1 MDLSVI
7 AFLGLLVVVALLR
20 IVELQIS
27 RRHQK
32 EMIARGAAKVD
43 EPRFRWMVLLHTAVL
58 IGAALEVVL
67 LRRPFIPIL
76 AAVMFTIFLAAN
88 VVRWWVIRT
97 LGNHWNV
104 QVMDSTSLGVISS
117 GPFRYVRHPNY
128 AAVFAEMLSLPLIHT
143 AWITAVVGS
152 LAHIAR
158 ALHAT
163 FHGRARSSGQ
173 SRVSSH
179 HGAQTEIHSRC
190 FLRRVSRPFC
200 RIPTLAVFVLLAP
213 GVSQAQKPS
222 DGSDSAF
229 TEVPELKE
237 GFRLLYVQKYPE
249 AREKFSGWTSAH
261 PEDPFGFV
269 ATAASY
275 LFEEFYRQSVL
286 TSDFFLDDKK
296 FLRGIEGKPDPERV
310 KHFDMELA
318 QARKLADA
326 RLSKDKNDAA
336 GLFALTMAAGME
348 SNADSILEKKHI
360 DGLKRMKE
368 ANEHAKLLLAQ
379 RPDANDAWVA
389 PGSADYIIGCLSG
402 GTRMVLWF
410 GGIHGDKKLGME
422 LVGKTA
428 EKGRYLEPFAK
439 VLLALAARREKQ
451 DALALKLLHELTEE
465 FPDSPL
471 FAAEYAKVQG
481 RPIPAEMKP
490 N

>member
-1 MDLSVI
+1 
-7 AFLGLLVVVALLR
+7 
-20 IVELQIS
+20 
-27 RRHQK
+27 
-32 EMIARGAAKVD
+32 
-43 EPRFRWMVLLHTAVL
+43 
-58 IGAALEVVL
+58 
-67 LRRPFIPIL
+67 
-76 AAVMFTIFLAAN
+76 
-88 VVRWWVIRT
+88 
-97 LGNHWNV
+97 
-104 QVMDSTSLGVISS
+104 
-117 GPFRYVRHPNY
+117 
-128 AAVFAEMLSLPLIHT
+128 
-143 AWITAVVGS
+143 
-152 LAHIAR
+152 
-158 ALHAT
+158 
-163 FHGRARSSGQ
+163 
-173 SRVSSH
+173 
-179 HGAQTEIHSRC
+179 
-190 FLRRVSRPFC
+190 
-200 RIPTLAVFVLLAP
+200 VFVLLAP
-213 GVSQAQKPS
+213 GVSRAQKPS

-296 FLRGIEGKPDPERV
+296 FLRGIEGKPDQERV

>member
-1 MDLSVI
+1 
-7 AFLGLLVVVALLR
+7 
-20 IVELQIS
+20 
-27 RRHQK
+27 
-32 EMIARGAAKVD
+32 
-43 EPRFRWMVLLHTAVL
+43 
-58 IGAALEVVL
+58 
-67 LRRPFIPIL
+67 
-76 AAVMFTIFLAAN
+76 
-88 VVRWWVIRT
+88 
-97 LGNHWNV
+97 
-104 QVMDSTSLGVISS
+104 
-117 GPFRYVRHPNY
+117 
-128 AAVFAEMLSLPLIHT
+128 
-143 AWITAVVGS
+143 
-152 LAHIAR
+152 
-158 ALHAT
+158 
-163 FHGRARSSGQ
+163 
-173 SRVSSH
+173 
-179 HGAQTEIHSRC
+179 
-190 FLRRVSRPFC
+190 
-200 RIPTLAVFVLLAP
+200 VFVLLAP
-213 GVSQAQKPS
+213 GVARAQTPT

-296 FLRGIEGKPDPERV
+296 FLRGIEGKPDPERL
-310 KHFDMELA
+310 KHFDTELA

-326 RLSKDKNDAA
+326 RLLKDKNDAA

-360 DGLKRMKE
+360 DALKRMKE
-368 ANEHAKLLLAQ
+368 ANEHAKILLAQ

-451 DALALKLLHELTEE
+451 DALALKLLHELTEG

>member
-1 MDLSVI
+1 M
-7 AFLGLLVVVALLR
+7 
-20 IVELQIS
+20 
-27 RRHQK
+27 
-32 EMIARGAAKVD
+32 
-43 EPRFRWMVLLHTAVL
+43 
-58 IGAALEVVL
+58 
-67 LRRPFIPIL
+67 
-76 AAVMFTIFLAAN
+76 
-88 VVRWWVIRT
+88 
-97 LGNHWNV
+97 
-104 QVMDSTSLGVISS
+104 
-117 GPFRYVRHPNY
+117 
-128 AAVFAEMLSLPLIHT
+128 
-143 AWITAVVGS
+143 
-152 LAHIAR
+152 
-158 ALHAT
+158 
-163 FHGRARSSGQ
+163 
-173 SRVSSH
+173 
-179 HGAQTEIHSRC
+179 
-190 FLRRVSRPFC
+190 
-200 RIPTLAVFVLLAP
+200 FVLLAP
-213 GVSQAQKPS
+213 GVSRAQTPT

-261 PEDPFGFV
+261 PQDPFGFV

-296 FLRGIEGKPDPERV
+296 FLRGIEGKPDQERV

-326 RLSKDKNDAA
+326 RLYKDKNDAA
-336 GLFALTMAAGME
+336 GLFALTLAAGME

-368 ANEHAKLLLAQ
+368 ANEHAKLLLEQ

-410 GGIHGDKKLGME
+410 GGIHGDKRLGME
-422 LVGKTA
+422 LVQKTA

>member
-1 MDLSVI
+1 
-7 AFLGLLVVVALLR
+7 
-20 IVELQIS
+20 
-27 RRHQK
+27 
-32 EMIARGAAKVD
+32 
-43 EPRFRWMVLLHTAVL
+43 
-58 IGAALEVVL
+58 
-67 LRRPFIPIL
+67 
-76 AAVMFTIFLAAN
+76 
-88 VVRWWVIRT
+88 
-97 LGNHWNV
+97 
-104 QVMDSTSLGVISS
+104 
-117 GPFRYVRHPNY
+117 
-128 AAVFAEMLSLPLIHT
+128 
-143 AWITAVVGS
+143 
-152 LAHIAR
+152 
-158 ALHAT
+158 
-163 FHGRARSSGQ
+163 
-173 SRVSSH
+173 
-179 HGAQTEIHSRC
+179 
-190 FLRRVSRPFC
+190 
-200 RIPTLAVFVLLAP
+200 VFVLLAP
-213 GVSQAQKPS
+213 GVSRAQKPS

-296 FLRGIEGKPDPERV
+296 FLRGIEGKPDQERV

-422 LVGKTA
+422 LVQKTA

>member
-1 MDLSVI
+1 M
-7 AFLGLLVVVALLR
+7 
-20 IVELQIS
+20 
-27 RRHQK
+27 
-32 EMIARGAAKVD
+32 
-43 EPRFRWMVLLHTAVL
+43 
-58 IGAALEVVL
+58 
-67 LRRPFIPIL
+67 
-76 AAVMFTIFLAAN
+76 
-88 VVRWWVIRT
+88 
-97 LGNHWNV
+97 
-104 QVMDSTSLGVISS
+104 
-117 GPFRYVRHPNY
+117 
-128 AAVFAEMLSLPLIHT
+128 
-143 AWITAVVGS
+143 
-152 LAHIAR
+152 
-158 ALHAT
+158 
-163 FHGRARSSGQ
+163 
-173 SRVSSH
+173 
-179 HGAQTEIHSRC
+179 
-190 FLRRVSRPFC
+190 
-200 RIPTLAVFVLLAP
+200 
-213 GVSQAQKPS
+213 
-222 DGSDSAF
+222 
-229 TEVPELKE
+229 
-237 GFRLLYVQKYPE
+237 LYVQKYPE

-261 PEDPFGFV
+261 PDDPFGFV

-296 FLRGIEGKPDPERV
+296 FLRGIEGKPDPERLR
-310 KHFDMELA
+310 HFDMELA

-360 DGLKRMKE
+360 DALKRMKE

-451 DALALKLLHELTEE
+451 DALAQKLLHELTVE

>member
-1 MDLSVI
+1 M
-7 AFLGLLVVVALLR
+7 
-20 IVELQIS
+20 
-27 RRHQK
+27 
-32 EMIARGAAKVD
+32 
-43 EPRFRWMVLLHTAVL
+43 
-58 IGAALEVVL
+58 
-67 LRRPFIPIL
+67 
-76 AAVMFTIFLAAN
+76 
-88 VVRWWVIRT
+88 
-97 LGNHWNV
+97 
-104 QVMDSTSLGVISS
+104 SS
-117 GPFRYVRHPNY
+117 
-128 AAVFAEMLSLPLIHT
+128 
-143 AWITAVVGS
+143 
-152 LAHIAR
+152 
-158 ALHAT
+158 
-163 FHGRARSSGQ
+163 
-173 SRVSSH
+173 
-179 HGAQTEIHSRC
+179 AQTAI
-190 FLRRVSRPFC
+190 
-200 RIPTLAVFVLLAP
+200 
-213 GVSQAQKPS
+213 

-229 TEVPELKE
+229 IEVPELKE

-249 AREKFSGWTSAH
+249 AREKFSAWTSEH
-261 PEDPFGFV
+261 PADPFGFV

-296 FLRGIEGKPDPERV
+296 FLRGIEGKPDPERM
-310 KHFDMELA
+310 KNFDAELA
-318 QARKLADA
+318 QARKLAGA

-348 SNADSILEKKHI
+348 SNADSILERKHL

-368 ANEHAKLLLAQ
+368 ANEHAKLLLAH

-428 EKGRYLEPFAK
+428 DKGRYLEPFAK

-451 DALALKLLHELTEE
+451 DALAQKLLHELTDE

-471 FAAEYAKVQG
+471 FAAEYAKVMG
-481 RPIPAEMKP
+481 RPIPTEMKP

>member
-1 MDLSVI
+1 
-7 AFLGLLVVVALLR
+7 
-20 IVELQIS
+20 
-27 RRHQK
+27 
-32 EMIARGAAKVD
+32 
-43 EPRFRWMVLLHTAVL
+43 
-58 IGAALEVVL
+58 
-67 LRRPFIPIL
+67 
-76 AAVMFTIFLAAN
+76 MF
-88 VVRWWVIRT
+88 V
-97 LGNHWNV
+97 
-104 QVMDSTSLGVISS
+104 
-117 GPFRYVRHPNY
+117 
-128 AAVFAEMLSLPLIHT
+128 
-143 AWITAVVGS
+143 S
-152 LAHIAR
+152 LAPAV
-158 ALHAT
+158 
-163 FHGRARSSGQ
+163 
-173 SRVSSH
+173 SR
-179 HGAQTEIHSRC
+179 AQTAR
-190 FLRRVSRPFC
+190 
-200 RIPTLAVFVLLAP
+200 
-213 GVSQAQKPS
+213 

-229 TEVPELKE
+229 TDVPDLKE

-249 AREKFSGWTSAH
+249 AREEFSGWTSVH

-296 FLRGIEGKPDPERV
+296 FLRGIEGKPDPERL
-310 KHFDMELA
+310 KHFDIELA

-360 DGLKRMKE
+360 DALKRMKE

-428 EKGRYLEPFAK
+428 DKGRYLEPFAK